1 VYGLLALGDV
11 VVTQEEKD
19 LGCLLIDM
27 GGASTGIA
35 IYTDG
40 GVRFTKELP
49 IGADAITNDLAHGLR
64 TSFSQAKV
72 VKERYGSAIRPSRKH
87 VLANGGNEELD
98 FDEEISFTSVDG
110 RTERQIQRTTLFDF
124 IAPRVEEIFNLIQT
138 EVENSGL
145 GEQIVAGGIILTGGG
160 SMMSGMVSAAEKIM
174 ELPAR
179 QGLPQNIQGIPDVI
193 SHPSYATAAG
203 LLTFHSMGEWTRNQ
217 KTAGRRSV
225 GSMFGQVK
233 TFFSDLF

>member
-1 VYGLLALGDV
+1 
-11 VVTQEEKD
+11 
-19 LGCLLIDM
+19 M
-27 GGASTGIA
+27 
-35 IYTDG
+35 YTDG

-72 VKERYGSAIRPSRKH
+72 VKERFGSAVRPSRKH
-87 VLANGGNEELD
+87 AMANGNEELD
-98 FDEEISFTSVDG
+98 FDEEITFTSVDG

-124 IAPRVEEIFNLIQT
+124 VAPRVEEIFNLIQN

-145 GEQIVAGGIILTGGG
+145 AEQIVAGGVIITGGG
-160 SMMSGMVSAAEKIM
+160 SMMSGMVNAAEKIM

-217 KTAGRRSV
+217 KTSRRAV

-233 TFFSDLF
+233 SFFSDLF